1 MKIQFKGHQATERE
15 VELSQQELHSLFE
28 IMRSEFKEHII
39 YSRFRNCYSPTQTD
53 QTEKSIIDF
62 CNSHS
67 VDVEYDKDRVNFFT
81 AILDNLR
88 NPY

>member
-28 IMRSEFKEHII
+28 IMRREFKEHIT
-39 YSRFRNCYSPTQTD
+39 YSRFRNCYSPT